1 MENTITKCLETLL
14 LELNYAI
21 ERNIESI
28 DIPLEGDVDILITYP
43 DYVHFIR
50 RAREQNL
57 VISIARVYGGARV
70 YLECP
75 GMLIKRVDFIW
86 RLHYRGINFLDV
98 KKLISERIL
107 SAEAGLYVLPE
118 REQAYVV
125 FYIKNS
131 YGGAPKYRELLEKYG
146 LKVLS
151 PAERRKM
158 LSTFWVKK
166 TWQTLVGVLSYWL
179 SYLSRILSPTGLAVS
194 GVTSDRIRN
203 MKVLGYLFQ
212 GKICEEYSRV
222 KVVIRSRF
230 LSELCITN
238 KHFAELK
245 LKEHVTDNDIKEE
258 VIACLRKRIAHD

>member
-14 LELNYAI
+14 LDLNYAI

-57 VISIARVYGGARV
+57 VLSVARVYGGARV

-75 GMLIKRVDFIW
+75 GKLIKRVDCIW
-86 RLHYRGINFLDV
+86 RVHYRGINMLDV
-98 KKLISERIL
+98 KKLISKRIL

-131 YGGAPKYRELLEKYG
+131 YGGAPKYRVLLEKHG
-146 LKVLS
+146 LRVLG
-151 PAERRKM
+151 PAARRKM
-158 LSTFWVKK
+158 LSEFWAQK

-179 SYLSRILSPTGLAVS
+179 SYLNRILSPTGLAIS
-194 GVTSDRIRN
+194 GITSDRVHG
-203 MKVLGYLFQ
+203 MTVLGYLFQ
-212 GKICEEYSRV
+212 GKICEENGRL
-222 KVVIRSRF
+222 KVLFRSHL
-230 LSELCITN
+230 LSELCITH
-238 KHFAELK
+238 KHYAELK
-245 LKEHVTDNDIKEE
+245 LKEHVTDNDIEEE
-258 VIACLRKRIAHD
+258 VIACLRNRITHD